1 MFEIIKQLF
10 DICLFKQG
18 PQDLPYSVWLWRIL
32 MVADIA
38 ASFLMINIRTG
49 WLTSLLQA
57 LVGALLI
64 VGFGWLILYLSRKRE
79 RFSQTVSA
87 MFGVDALIT
96 FFALPGMATMSIGQG
111 EFLAFI
117 IMIGLIVWHWAI
129 VGHIIRN
136 ALGQTWSFS
145 LGLAFLY
152 IFGSY
157 QVMAVLFP
165 EVAGSN

>member
-1 MFEIIKQLF
+1 MFEIIKLLF

-18 PQDLPYSVWLWRIL
+18 PQDVPYSVWLWRIL
-32 MVADIA
+32 MLVDIA
-38 ASFLMINIRTG
+38 ASFLMINLRTV
-49 WLTSLLQA
+49 WLVSLLQA
-57 LVGALLI
+57 VVGAFLI
-64 VGFGWLILYLSRKRE
+64 VGFCWLILYLTRKRE
-79 RFSQTVSA
+79 RFSQAVSA
-87 MFGVDALIT
+87 MLGVDALIT
-96 FFALPGMATMSIGQG
+96 FFALPGMATMAIGQG
-111 EFLAFI
+111 ALFAFAV
-117 IMIGLIVWHWAI
+117 MIGLIVWHWAV

-157 QVMAVLFP
+157 QVIAVLFP